1 MHLRDRLTFFN
12 AADFPLPCAHPIL
25 HAQHIL
31 LFFRILRG
39 GLVLVSPAGVGP
51 K

>member
-12 AADFPLPCAHPIL
+12 AADFSSRCAHPIL
-25 HAQHIL
+25 HAQHTL

-39 GLVLVSPAGVGP
+39 VLVLVSLAGLGP
-51 K
+51 N